1 MDGNGRIGRFLMN
14 SMFASGGYPW
24 TIIRVANRTQY
35 LHSLEIAG
43 IESNIE
49 PFIQFIRQEMQQFP
63 LRHIEPSVIRR
74 EIVLQNL
81 ETIHPQQLNAH
92 F

>member
-1 MDGNGRIGRFLMN
+1 MHGIAIYAAYKNQLIAIQQEINEKQQTTPAQTVFGEDFFN
-14 SMFASGGYPW
+14 SK
-24 TIIRVANRTQY
+24 
-35 LHSLEIAG
+35 AG
-43 IESNIE
+43 ATSSAAKSAGSN
-49 PFIQFIRQEMQQFP
+49 QQFP